1 MMITYSFFAFIVPDN
16 IIVFLNKL
24 LKLSCMEKLGYI
36 LLIGFYVLII
46 NFIIADVEV
55 FYPDGLLLLLASS
68 GLLILFIK
76 VLKDRLNNKEDS
88 YYSKEIDK

>member
-1 MMITYSFFAFIVPDN
+1 
-16 IIVFLNKL
+16 
-24 LKLSCMEKLGYI
+24 MEKLGYI

-46 NFIIADVEV
+46 NFIIADVEF

-68 GLLILFIK
+68 GLLVLFIK

>member
-1 MMITYSFFAFIVPDN
+1 
-16 IIVFLNKL
+16 
-24 LKLSCMEKLGYI
+24 MEKLGYI
-36 LLIGFYVLII
+36 LLIGCYVLII

-68 GLLILFIK
+68 GLLVLFIK

>member
-1 MMITYSFFAFIVPDN
+1 
-16 IIVFLNKL
+16 
-24 LKLSCMEKLGYI
+24 MEKLAYI

>member
-1 MMITYSFFAFIVPDN
+1 
-16 IIVFLNKL
+16 
-24 LKLSCMEKLGYI
+24 MEKLGYI

-68 GLLILFIK
+68 GLLVLFIK

>member
-1 MMITYSFFAFIVPDN
+1 
-16 IIVFLNKL
+16 
-24 LKLSCMEKLGYI
+24 MEKLGYI

-55 FYPDGLLLLLASS
+55 FCPDGLLLLLASS
-68 GLLILFIK
+68 GLLVLFIK

>member
-1 MMITYSFFAFIVPDN
+1 MITYSFFASIVPDN

>member
-1 MMITYSFFAFIVPDN
+1 MITYSFFASIIPDN

-68 GLLILFIK
+68 GLLVLFIK

>member
-1 MMITYSFFAFIVPDN
+1 MITYSFFASIVPDN

-24 LKLSCMEKLGYI
+24 LKLSCMEKLGYL

>member
-1 MMITYSFFAFIVPDN
+1 
-16 IIVFLNKL
+16 
-24 LKLSCMEKLGYI
+24 MEKFGYI

-68 GLLILFIK
+68 GLLVLFIK

>member
-1 MMITYSFFAFIVPDN
+1 
-16 IIVFLNKL
+16 
-24 LKLSCMEKLGYI
+24 MEKLGYI

-55 FYPDGLLLLLASS
+55 FYPDGLLLLLVSS

>member
-1 MMITYSFFAFIVPDN
+1 
-16 IIVFLNKL
+16 
-24 LKLSCMEKLGYI
+24 MEKLGYI

-68 GLLILFIK
+68 GLLILFIN

>member
-1 MMITYSFFAFIVPDN
+1 
-16 IIVFLNKL
+16 
-24 LKLSCMEKLGYI
+24 MEKLGYI

-68 GLLILFIK
+68 GFLILFIK

>member
-1 MMITYSFFAFIVPDN
+1 MITYSFFASIVPDN

-55 FYPDGLLLLLASS
+55 FYPDGLLLLLVSS

>member
-1 MMITYSFFAFIVPDN
+1 MMITYSFFASIVPDN

>member
-1 MMITYSFFAFIVPDN
+1 MMITYSFFASIVPDN

-68 GLLILFIK
+68 GLLVLFIK